1 MAKEAYLILENGTV
15 FKGKSFGYEKEVTG
29 EVVFTTSMSGYLET
43 ITDPS
48 LYGQIVTQ
56 TFPSLGNY
64 GVISSDFESD
74 KPYIGAYI
82 VKSWCEHPS
91 NFRCEGDID
100 SYLKEN
106 KIPGLYDIDTRRLT
120 KIVREYGVMNGR
132 IAYSDKIN
140 EKEIEEIKSHK
151 IVNPVSEVTCKEVK
165 IYRAEKEKRKI
176 VLLDLGTKEAV
187 IRQLLKRDVTVI
199 RVPADTTAKAIM
211 SYKADGVVLSGGP
224 GDPGENK
231 SIIAEVKKLCDEKIP
246 MFGISMGHQLLGL
259 SQGAKSEKLKYGHR
273 GENQPAKDVKT
284 GRIYITCQSHGYAL
298 VPESFPEN
306 VKVSF
311 ENANDGACEG
321 ISLTNAPAFS
331 VEFHPEGAAG
341 PLDTEFLFDKFVKMI
356 VEGGAE

>member
-48 LYGQIVTQ
+48 LYGQIITQ

-74 KPYIGAYI
+74 RPYIGAYI

-132 IAYSDKIN
+132 ITYSDEIS
-140 EKEIEEIKSHK
+140 EKVLEDIKNYK
-151 IVNPVSEVTCKEVK
+151 LVNPVSEVTCKEVK
-165 IYRAEKEKRKI
+165 VYRAEKEKRKV
-176 VLLDLGTKEAV
+176 VLWDLGTKENV
-187 IRQLLKRDVTVI
+187 IRQLLKRNVSVI
-199 RVPADTTAKAIM
+199 RVPAYTKAEEIL
-211 SYKADGVVLSGGP
+211 SYKIDGVVLSGGP
-224 GDPGENK
+224 GDPNENK
-231 SIIAEVKKLCDEKIP
+231 DIIEEVKKLCQSKIP

-259 SQGAKSEKLKYGHR
+259 ANGAKSEKLKYGHR
-273 GENQPAKDVKT
+273 GENQPAKDVET

-306 VKVSF
+306 IKVSF
-311 ENANDGACEG
+311 ENANDGTCEG
-321 ISLTNAPAFS
+321 ILFTDMPAFS

-341 PLDTEFLFDKFVKMI
+341 PLDTEFLFDKFAKIM
-356 VEGGAE
+356 EGGAE